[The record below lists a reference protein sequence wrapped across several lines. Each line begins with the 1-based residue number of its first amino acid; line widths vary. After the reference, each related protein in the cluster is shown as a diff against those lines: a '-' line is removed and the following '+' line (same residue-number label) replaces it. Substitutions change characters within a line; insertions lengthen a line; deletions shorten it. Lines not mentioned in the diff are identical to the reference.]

1 MESEREPS
9 SSPFGVR
16 PGEMIRQA
24 WTAYWANRYQLTLW
38 SFVSLVTY
46 YASIQLVSEDQTAW
60 TQVGF
65 LVAGMVATT
74 TVAYPWFRL
83 ALASIDGT
91 AAPFHVG
98 RFYDQAVASAFF
110 WAGVLLGFR
119 YLYGIPALFVLVMYA
134 FFGYAVVEE
143 PRRGGLKALGWS
155 VQVGTKRRV
164 GIFAIVA
171 LLLTMNLLAFIPI
184 GLGTG
189 SLFVAATALLLTVTT
204 NVSIVSGAVVYRAL
218 ERTAPKR

>member
-1 MESEREPS
+1 
-9 SSPFGVR
+9 
-16 PGEMIRQA
+16 MIRQA
-24 WTAYWANRYQLTLW
+24 WKAYWANRYPLTLW
-38 SFVSLVTY
+38 SLLSLLTY
-46 YASIQLVSEDQTAW
+46 YGSIQLVSDDQTAW
-60 TQVGF
+60 TQLGV
-65 LVAGMVATT
+65 LIAGMVATT
-74 TVAYPWFRL
+74 TVAYPWFRA

-91 AAPFHVG
+91 AAPFHAG

-110 WAGVLLGFR
+110 WAGLLLGFR
-119 YLYGIPALFVLVMYA
+119 YLYGIPALFVVVMYA

-164 GIFAIVA
+164 GIFAMVA
-171 LLLTMNLLAFIPI
+171 LLLLMNLLAFIPI

-189 SLFVAATALLLTVTT
+189 PVLVVVTALLLNVTT

-218 ERTAPKR
+218 ERTASGK